1 LQSLNITIPYKE
13 KVFNLCSEISPVAS
27 KLKAIN
33 TLKLNSER
41 EWSATNTDVEGF
53 IYPLKKLNLT
63 KKQSIVLGSGGAAR
77 SVIQGLINLK
87 ISKISVVSRNKS
99 SLDELIKNFENPVIQ
114 NMWNI
119 VHEFNISLEIIY
131 DLFDGIESD
140 IKQNVKIDTRK
151 DLLIYCYRVAGTV
164 GLMMAK
170 ILKVSKKQSLKS
182 AIDLGIAM
190 QLTNIS
196 RDVIEDSKKNRSYIN
211 GSFEEINSTIKLADT
226 FYKNSF
232 YSIREIPLSFRFS
245 ILVARRIYR
254 KIGYKILKKK
264 TFENYSKSG
273 KIYVSN
279 FEKVLETILSI
290 YDLIILSLLNKN
302 DDQIEHDHL
311 LINKEINL
319 DERI

>member
-1 LQSLNITIPYKE
+1 MSSKNYLSIYAKSFNWAGFFLPKKTYENCSYLYDFCRVVDNIADDE
-13 KVFNLCSEISPVAS
+13 DEIE
-27 KLKAIN
+27 I
-33 TLKLNSER
+33 
-41 EWSATNTDVEGF
+41 
-53 IYPLKKLNLT
+53 KKI
-63 KKQSIVLGSGGAAR
+63 KFQKFVSDFKQ
-77 SVIQGLINLK
+77 
-87 ISKISVVSRNKS
+87 
-99 SLDELIKNFENPVIQ
+99 KNFENPVIQ

-119 VHEFNISLEIIY
+119 INEFNISLEIIY

-170 ILKVSKKQSLKS
+170 ILNVSKKQSLKS

-211 GSFEEINSTIKLADT
+211 GNFEEINSTIELADT
-226 FYKNSF
+226 FYENSF

-290 YDLIILSLLNKN
+290 YDLIRLSLLNKN

>member
-1 LQSLNITIPYKE
+1 MSSKNYLSIYAKSFNWAGFFLPKKTYKNCSYLYDFCRVVDNIADDE
-13 KVFNLCSEISPVAS
+13 DEIE
-27 KLKAIN
+27 I
-33 TLKLNSER
+33 
-41 EWSATNTDVEGF
+41 
-53 IYPLKKLNLT
+53 KKI
-63 KKQSIVLGSGGAAR
+63 KFQKFVSDFKQ
-77 SVIQGLINLK
+77 
-87 ISKISVVSRNKS
+87 
-99 SLDELIKNFENPVIQ
+99 KNFEDPIIQ

-119 VHEFNISLEIIY
+119 IHEFNISLEIIY

>member
-1 LQSLNITIPYKE
+1 MSSKNYLSIYAKSFNWAGFFLPKKTYKNCSYLYDFCRVVDNIADDE
-13 KVFNLCSEISPVAS
+13 CEIE
-27 KLKAIN
+27 I
-33 TLKLNSER
+33 
-41 EWSATNTDVEGF
+41 
-53 IYPLKKLNLT
+53 KKI
-63 KKQSIVLGSGGAAR
+63 KFQKFVSDFKQ
-77 SVIQGLINLK
+77 
-87 ISKISVVSRNKS
+87 
-99 SLDELIKNFENPVIQ
+99 KNFEDPVIQ

-119 VHEFNISLEIIY
+119 IHEFNISLEIIY